1 MLKPNRLIC
10 AGLSGHSTSVAETGR
25 EISKLSST
33 RLPTIKR
40 FLLRLL
46 FIAAGV
52 VSTASAQTPPPDHPN
67 IVIILAD
74 DLGYGDVAF
83 NGCSDYPTPNIDSLT
98 INGVRCSSRYVTHLF
113 CSLSRAALITG
124 RYQHRFGHENQTQR
138 DASKVDTIAR
148 LPGLPDW
155 HRST

>member
-1 MLKPNRLIC
+1 MLKPNRLIA
-10 AGLSGHSTSVAETGR
+10 AGLSAHSTSVAETGR
-25 EISKLSST
+25 EISKLSPT

-46 FIAAGV
+46 FVAAGV
-52 VSTASAQTPPPDHPN
+52 VSKASAQTPPPDHPN
-67 IVIILAD
+67 IVVILAD

-83 NGCSDYPTPNIDSLT
+83 NGCPDYPTPNIDSLT
-98 INGVRCSSRYVTHLF
+98 INGVRCSNGYVTHPL

-124 RYQHRFGHENQTQR
+124 RYQHRFGHENQPQR

-155 HRST
+155 LRST